1 MESEGEDNDMDL
13 LDDDDSSLIKD
24 RSPSPT
30 GMDINLVFTLP
41 TEFRGVNEDIAQ
53 LCLGPK
59 AAMFKKPDE
68 SSQHLKPPYIA
79 GHIDGRSISKMLI
92 DDDAAINPTS
102 YSMFKKLRR
111 EDNVLMKTNLTLNG
125 VGATRWRI
133 KASSPWSPPW
143 GASHSLLHPS
153 LSRCKVSIVSF
164 LVMIGFTPIIVFM
177 LLCINS

>member
-13 LDDDDSSLIKD
+13 LDDDDSPLIKD

-30 GMDINLVFTLP
+30 GMDINMVFTLP

-59 AAMFKKPDE
+59 VAMFKKPDE
-68 SSQHLKPPYIA
+68 SSQHLKPPYIP

-92 DDDAAINPTS
+92 DDDAAINPMS

-143 GASHSLLHPS
+143 GASHSLPCSSS
-153 LSRCKVSIVSF
+153 LRCKVTIVLLLVLVGFMSIV
-164 LVMIGFTPIIVFM
+164 VFP
-177 LLCINS
+177 LLCTNS